1 MITPMRRQYLQI
13 KKQYPDAI
21 VFFRLGDFYETFDE
35 DARIVSQVCD
45 IVLTSRP
52 VGKAERVPLAGV
64 PYHAADGYIA
74 RLIHAG
80 YKVAIVEQVGGGVSS
95 HLRSGMS
102 RPNDASPVPPVVR
115 GLVHREVTRVIT
127 PGTLVEPSLLE
138 TARNHYLAAC
148 LVEAEAMGLAYADVS
163 TGEFAATQV
172 NSPEPWQVL
181 SEELARLQP
190 VEILLPGD
198 EMAGKLKQS
207 LPFAA
212 ALTPCERWYFD
223 LEAATEALK
232 NQFEVATLDGFGLQ
246 GSPYAICAAGAI
258 VHYLSATQKD
268 ALVNFT
274 RVVRY
279 HPGNYMVL
287 DAVTRRNL
295 ELTQTLR
302 SGAVKGSLLGV
313 LDRTVTPM
321 GARRL
326 RQWLQQPLREVD
338 AINRRLDAVEQ
349 LVGNTAVRVALRSHL
364 KHVGDLERLAHRAA
378 QGVIRP
384 RELLALAQGLR
395 AVPPLQTTLGDL
407 PPTDQ
412 GGSASQDAPALAAI
426 AEALDGCPEVVRLV
440 EQAIAEDAP
449 ATLTS
454 PGIIRHGFSAELD
467 QVLSDARA
475 AKEWVAGLEQRE
487 RQRTGIKNLR
497 VGFNKVFGYYIEV
510 SKSKLSAVPPD
521 YVRKQTLVNGERF
534 ITPELKEY
542 EALILHADER
552 RMEIELRVY
561 RDVCAQVAAAVPR
574 LVATARALADL
585 DAYAAL
591 AETAVRQRYVRP
603 EVADDL
609 RLEIVAGRHPVV
621 EVALAEEGSQ
631 LFVPNDV
638 RLSDEERILIITGPN
653 MSGKSTYLR
662 QVALIC
668 LMAQI
673 GSFVPAE
680 RAHIGIV
687 DRIFT
692 RIGAEDIIH
701 AGQSTFMVEMVET
714 ANILHHATP
723 RSLLILDEIGRGTS
737 TYDGLSIAWAVVE
750 YIHHHPQL
758 RARTLF
764 ATHYHE
770 LTALADVLPH
780 VRNYNVA
787 VSEHEGRVVFLH
799 KIVPGGADRSYGI
812 HVAQLA
818 GLPRPVISRAQEILA
833 QLERQKA
840 QPAPISRTTR
850 VREGGMRGAQPA
862 VQLPL
867 FPCAAHPAL
876 ETLRQLDVN
885 GMTPIEALS
894 KLYELQQLAREDE

>member
-21 VFFRLGDFYETFDE
+21 VFFRLGDFYESFDE

-52 VGKAERVPLAGV
+52 VGKEQRVPLAGV

-95 HLRSGMS
+95 HLRSEMS
-102 RPNDASPVPPVVR
+102 RANDTPVATQATRR

-127 PGTLVEPSLLE
+127 PGTIVEPSLLE

-148 LVEAEAMGLAYADVS
+148 VVETGAMGLAYADVS

-172 NSPEPWQVL
+172 NRAEPWQAL
-181 SEELARLQP
+181 GEELARLQP
-190 VEILLPGD
+190 VEILLPGA
-198 EMAGKLKQS
+198 EMANRLKNE
-207 LPFAA
+207 LPFTVAI
-212 ALTPCERWYFD
+212 TPCDAWYFD
-223 LEAATEALK
+223 LDAATEALK
-232 NQFEVATLDGFGLQ
+232 DQFEVATLDGFGLH
-246 GSPYAICAAGAI
+246 GSPHAIRAAGAI
-258 VHYLSATQKD
+258 VQYLSATQKD

-287 DAVTRRNL
+287 DAATRRNL

-302 SGAVKGSLLGV
+302 TGLVKGSLLGV

-326 RQWLQQPLREVD
+326 RQWLQQPLRDLV
-338 AINRRLDAVEQ
+338 AIRHRLDAVEQ
-349 LVGNTAVRVALRSHL
+349 LVHSTAARMAVRTQL
-364 KHVGDLERLAHRAA
+364 KEIGDLERLANRAA

-395 AVPPLQTTLGDL
+395 AIPSLHATLHELAATTQDEH
-407 PPTDQ
+407 TV
-412 GGSASQDAPALAAI
+412 SSDAPSLASI
-426 AEALDGCPEVVRLV
+426 AKTLDGCPEVVHLI

-449 ATLTS
+449 ATLNS
-454 PGIIRHGFSAELD
+454 LGIIRHGFSPELD
-467 QVLSDARA
+467 QVLQDARA

-487 RQRTGIKNLR
+487 RQRTGIKNLK

-510 SKSKLSAVPPD
+510 SKSNLGAVPSD
-521 YVRKQTLVNGERF
+521 YIRKQTLVNGERF

-561 RDVCAQVAAAVPR
+561 REVCAQVAAAAERMVN
-574 LVATARALADL
+574 TARALADL
-585 DAYAAL
+585 DVYAAL
-591 AETAVRQRYVRP
+591 AETAVRNRYVRP
-603 EVADDL
+603 EVTDDL
-609 RLEIVAGRHPVV
+609 RLEVIAGRHPVV
-621 EVALAEEGSQ
+621 EVTLADDVAQ
-631 LFVPNDV
+631 PFVPNDV
-638 RLSDEERILIITGPN
+638 HMSEDERILIITGPN

-680 RAHIGIV
+680 HAHIGIV

-714 ANILHHATP
+714 ANILHHATS

-750 YIHHHPQL
+750 YIHHHPEL

-770 LTALADVLPH
+770 LTALANILPH

-787 VSEHEGRVVFLH
+787 VSERDGQVVFLH

-812 HVAQLA
+812 HVARLA
-818 GLPRPVISRAQEILA
+818 GLPRPVINRAQEILA
-833 QLERQKA
+833 QLEQGRA
-840 QPAPISRTTR
+840 QPGLAASSTR
-850 VREGGMRGAQPA
+850 PAEGGVPYA

-867 FPCAAHPAL
+867 FPSAAHPAL
-876 ETLRQLDVN
+876 EALRQLDVN
-885 GMTPIEALS
+885 GMTPLEALS
-894 KLYELQQLAREDE
+894 KLYELQQLAREQ